1 MVFKEMTPSQAEM
14 MYSYCKSD
22 SAVSDRVHYVKSKA
36 TLYNKTFRWLEVFIL
51 PKSSLGIKD
60 DFLSECFRTGAGISC
75 FIGNLSI
82 VVGYGLWIMGL
93 LSLLTICLLILL
105 KFAIDAVLIHKSHSF
120 LTTTKMQYLILSSL
134 FYPFLVWVLLCTLI
148 GKYEWKVDAFRSLI
162 TVVEENPTS

>member
-1 MVFKEMTPSQAEM
+1 VQRCQLTQKSLFQELNGFQGNDTIASGDE

-22 SAVSDRVHYVKSKA
+22 SAVSRSRSLCKIKSNIVTTKPLDDWKSLFYQRV
-36 TLYNKTFRWLEVFIL
+36 RWA
-51 PKSSLGIKD
+51 D

-105 KFAIDAVLIHKSHSF
+105 KFAIDAVLIHKSILF
-120 LTTTKMQYLILSSL
+120 LTTMQYLILSSL
-134 FYPFLVWVLLCTLI
+134 FYPFFV
-148 GKYEWKVDAFRSLI
+148 
-162 TVVEENPTS
+162 

>member
-1 MVFKEMTPSQAEM
+1 

-22 SAVSDRVHYVKSKA
+22 SAVSRSRSLCKIKSNIVTKP
-36 TLYNKTFRWLEVFIL
+36 LDDWKSLFYQ
-51 PKSSLGIKD
+51 SSLGIKD

-134 FYPFLVWVLLCTLI
+134 FYPFLV
-148 GKYEWKVDAFRSLI
+148 
-162 TVVEENPTS
+162 